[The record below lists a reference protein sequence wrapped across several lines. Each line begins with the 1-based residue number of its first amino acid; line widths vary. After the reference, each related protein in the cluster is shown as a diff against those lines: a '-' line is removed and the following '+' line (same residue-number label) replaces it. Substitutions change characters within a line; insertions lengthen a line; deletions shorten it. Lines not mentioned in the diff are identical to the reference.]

1 MGPVG
6 IPEVYTEAKAA
17 HDKAIKNSMRYI
29 LKAWKEF
36 AEIFG
41 REYNPVESYRTEDA
55 EVLLVCMGS
64 ICETAMTAV
73 DKMRN
78 DGQKVGLLKIRLWRP
93 FPGQAF
99 RKAMGKAKILAV
111 VDRCLSP
118 GSVCSPVG
126 TELRSLLYK
135 IPGAPKI
142 FDFVAGLG
150 GRDVTVKRFE
160 EIVER
165 APSAP
170 AAVATGPALIP

>member
-1 MGPVG
+1 LLEPGA
-6 IPEVYTEAKAA
+6 EAGT
-17 HDKAIKNSMRYI
+17 S
-29 LKAWKEF
+29 
-36 AEIFG
+36 
-41 REYNPVESYRTEDA
+41 
-55 EVLLVCMGS
+55 
-64 ICETAMTAV
+64 
-73 DKMRN
+73 
-78 DGQKVGLLKIRLWRP
+78 LKIRLWRP

-165 APSAP
+165 ARVFAKKRPKELYEMIG
-170 AAVATGPALIP
+170 VREK